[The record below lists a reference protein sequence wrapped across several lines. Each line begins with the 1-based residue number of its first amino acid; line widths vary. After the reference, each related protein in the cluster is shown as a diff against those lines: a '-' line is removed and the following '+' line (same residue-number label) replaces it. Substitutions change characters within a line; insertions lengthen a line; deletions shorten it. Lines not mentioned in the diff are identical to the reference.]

1 MSRLSITSSSNS
13 REEEGR
19 GMSHLSIS
27 PPHKQETAEKDDN
40 IKEEISKIRSNG
52 GSKGRRDN
60 NKITSPTTKSQ
71 KLNSSRKRS
80 WGRNMSNPSSEEEE
94 NNRQRANGSGS
105 GGGFERRLMMDEKK
119 NKKSNGNDNLQFFN
133 DNEEEEDDDEDDDS
147 YVDSYVAN
155 HAERSFCGNLDGEE
169 APPLGSSSSE
179 KFRTLDTVPLEARAF
194 LPVSPRF

>member
-27 PPHKQETAEKDDN
+27 PPHKQETEKDDN

-52 GSKGRRDN
+52 
-60 NKITSPTTKSQ
+60 ITSPTTKSQ

-133 DNEEEEDDDEDDDS
+133 DNEEDEDEEDDS